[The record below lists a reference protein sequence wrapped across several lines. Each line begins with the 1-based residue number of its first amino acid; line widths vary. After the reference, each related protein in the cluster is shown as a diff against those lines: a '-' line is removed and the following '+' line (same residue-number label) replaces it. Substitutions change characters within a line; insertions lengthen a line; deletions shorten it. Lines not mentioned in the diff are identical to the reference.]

1 MNGSVKV
8 KTVTYG
14 RKVPVERGG
23 NAEYILTADVEPEQ
37 TIEDV
42 MASLRKIVKC
52 QLMELRN
59 EESEGEYSR

>member
-1 MNGSVKV
+1 MNGSVRV

-23 NAEYILTADVEPEQ
+23 NAEYILTADVESEK
-37 TIEDV
+37 TVEDV

-52 QLMELRN
+52 QMDELLN
-59 EESEGEYSR
+59 EEGEIK

>member
-1 MNGSVKV
+1 MNGSVRV

-23 NAEYILTADVEPEQ
+23 NAEYILTADVESEQ
-37 TIEDV
+37 TVEDV

>member
-1 MNGSVKV
+1 MNGSVRV

-42 MASLRKIVKC
+42 MASLRKIVSC
-52 QLMELRN
+52 QLEEIRN
-59 EESEGEYSR
+59 QDYQEEA